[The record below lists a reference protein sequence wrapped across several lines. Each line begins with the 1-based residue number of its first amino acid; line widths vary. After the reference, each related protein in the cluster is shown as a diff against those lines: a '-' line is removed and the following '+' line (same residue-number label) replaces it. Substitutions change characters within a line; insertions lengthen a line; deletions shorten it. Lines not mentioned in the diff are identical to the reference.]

1 MELALLIVE
10 VIYMVITFWWLH
22 GSKKKPDIYAGI
34 YFILVFVLYVFIEKN
49 YVPKTYINVVLLAN
63 VLLCVFEF
71 GDKIREAVLYTVLN
85 YLFLYIVQFLFAI
98 AYMVFS
104 PKGNLLHI
112 TIPLLTVMHIL
123 ILIFTVFLQLRVP
136 VGKYVK
142 KFIHINYIGNIA
154 LIFAGIALIAVL
166 LVQKSSFYFEDSYII
181 SMAIGIALL
190 ALFFVKMYGEMKQNV
205 AYKERLLLQ
214 EKYNRV
220 YEELLQEI
228 RHRQHDYNNH
238 LQALFSMNMAYD
250 DIDELK
256 KHQME
261 YYNQINRHDDY
272 DLLKESG
279 SPVLAAF
286 LYLKVQN
293 AKERG
298 IETVS
303 KVDVDKLEQ
312 SSAFTDIIELVGN
325 LFDNACEATMEAVCK
340 RMTFSIIQRDT
351 MLDIKTSNP
360 YEWTQG
366 ERADWF
372 FKDGVSTKGEKR
384 GMGLTNVCGIVEK
397 YHGTIDMAFDV
408 EDGTKIV
415 VFEIKMKLADERE
428 NAGLN

>member
-1 MELALLIVE
+1 MELALLVTE

-34 YFILVFVLYVFIEKN
+34 YFVLVFVLYVFIEKD

-85 YLFLYIVQFLFAI
+85 YLFLFIVQFLFAI

-104 PKGNLLHI
+104 PTGDLLQV
-112 TIPLLTVMHIL
+112 TFPFLALMHVL
-123 ILIFTVFLQLRVP
+123 ILIFAVFLQIRVP
-136 VGKYVK
+136 VGKYIK

-154 LIFAGIALIAVL
+154 LILAGVALVGVL
-166 LVQKSSFYFEDSYII
+166 LVQKNSFYFKDSYII

-205 AYKERLLLQ
+205 AYRERLLLQ

-261 YYNQINRHDDY
+261 YYNRISCHDDY

-325 LFDNACEATMEAVCK
+325 LFDNACEATVEASCK
-340 RMTFSIIQRDT
+340 RMTFAIVQRDG

-360 YEWTQG
+360 YEWAQG
-366 ERADWF
+366 EQTDWF

-384 GMGLTNVCGIVEK
+384 GMGLTNVCGIVKK
-397 YHGTIDMAFDV
+397 YHGTIEMAFDV
-408 EDGTKIV
+408 KDGIKV
-415 VFEIKMKLADERE
+415 VIFEIKMRLADESE